1 MDYNDVNE
9 KAVDVIK
16 QSGELVAGLINGNIF
31 EEKGKD
37 NFLSYIDLEM
47 QEYLAKSLKNIF
59 PSAHIISEEF
69 DANPKIDKGYYWI
82 IDPIDGT
89 TNLIH
94 NYPHFCTTVTLVKNS
109 EPIIGITYN
118 PVTKDLFRAQKGK
131 GAFLNDR
138 RISVSKNDVLQKCI
152 LGFGFPYDKS
162 KILSVMDLL
171 GKAIFKSQDLRRT
184 GSAALDLAY
193 VACGRIDGFFEFDL
207 EVWDF
212 AAGSL
217 LISEAGGNISDW
229 GNSVLNFKGKTNIVA
244 TNGLV
249 HKELLELINSENA

>member
-1 MDYNDVNE
+1 MDYNDLNK
-9 KAVDVIK
+9 KAIDIIQ
-16 QSGELVAGLINGNIF
+16 QSGEFVERRNNKNIF

-37 NFLSYIDLEM
+37 NFLSYLDLEI

-59 PSAHIISEEF
+59 PLANIVSEEY
-69 DANPKIDKGYYWI
+69 DANPDIDDGHYWI

-94 NYPHFCTTVTLVKNS
+94 NYPHYCTSITLINNY

-118 PVTKDLFRAQKGK
+118 PITKDLFRAQKGK
-131 GAFLNDR
+131 GAFLNDK
-138 RISVSKNDVLQKCI
+138 RINVSKNDILQKSI
-152 LGFGFPYDKS
+152 LGFGFPYDKT
-162 KILSVMDLL
+162 KILPIVDLL
-171 GKAIFKSQDLRRT
+171 KKAIFKSQDLRRT

-193 VACGRIDGFFEFDL
+193 VACGRIDGFFELDL
-207 EVWDF
+207 EIWDF

-229 GNSVLNFKGKTNIVA
+229 KNLRLNFKDKSNIIA
-244 TNGLV
+244 TNNLI
-249 HKELLELINSENA
+249 HKELLELINSTNI